1 MTAEKVPIPGNVCQM
16 IEEEEFRRV
25 IGHFAS
31 GVAVVTTRR
40 PDGLPCGLTV
50 SAVSS
55 VSLNPTLLLVCVDR
69 NSRSHDCFLSSGFFA
84 VNVMG
89 EDGGE
94 VLARRFAGRSEADK
108 FAGVVWREAATG
120 APLLAGA
127 LAWMDCRVVE
137 SLPGG
142 DHTIF
147 LGEVLAA
154 DAVPG
159 APLVYFRGG
168 FGRLVP

>member
-16 IEEEEFRRV
+16 IEAEEFRRV
-25 IGHFAS
+25 MGHFAS
-31 GVAVVTTRR
+31 GVAVVTTLR
-40 PDGLPCGLTV
+40 PDGRPCGLTV

-55 VSLNPTLLLVCVDR
+55 VSLDPTLLLVCVDR
-69 NSRSHDCFLSSGFFA
+69 DSRSHDCVLSSGFFA
-84 VNVMG
+84 VNVLG
-89 EDGGE
+89 EAAGPA
-94 VLARRFAGRSEADK
+94 LARRFAGRGESDK
-108 FAGVVWREAATG
+108 FEGVPWQAAATG
-120 APLLAGA
+120 APLLEGA
-127 LAWMDCRVVE
+127 LAWMDCRVTG

-147 LGEVLAA
+147 LGEVMGA
-154 DAVPG
+154 DAAPG